1 MLTHLGGNRYEFLM
15 QLLIVK
21 DLVGG
26 VVVVDSYEGFTS
38 RGRLGWKLFFVFLF
52 FFPCVMVKRGE
63 GWGRDFFLLLLTR
76 WHGVNDPV
84 FGL

>member
-38 RGRLGWKLFFVFLF
+38 RGRLGWKLFFVLF
-52 FFPCVMVKRGE
+52 FFFHV
-63 GWGRDFFLLLLTR
+63 
-76 WHGVNDPV
+76 
-84 FGL
+84 

>member
-38 RGRLGWKLFFVFLF
+38 RGRLGWKLFFVLF
-52 FFPCVMVKRGE
+52 FFSMCDGETRGGVGE
-63 GWGRDFFLLLLTR
+63 GFFCCC
-76 WHGVNDPV
+76 
-84 FGL
+84 

>member
-1 MLTHLGGNRYEFLM
+1 M

-26 VVVVDSYEGFTS
+26 VVVVVDSYEGFTS
-38 RGRLGWKLFFVFLF
+38 RGRLGWKLFFVLFF